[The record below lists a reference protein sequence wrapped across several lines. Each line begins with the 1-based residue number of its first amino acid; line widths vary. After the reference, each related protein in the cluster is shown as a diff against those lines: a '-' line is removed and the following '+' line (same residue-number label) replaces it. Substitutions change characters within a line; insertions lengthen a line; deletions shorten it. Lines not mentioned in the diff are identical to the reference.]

1 MKSKI
6 SFFNK
11 TVFKKNVTLYW
22 PIWAGYLLF
31 LLGVQ
36 PFALWLSFENGSHFE
51 SYTAQ
56 DKFQDFIGTY
66 EYMPIGWFIV
76 FAAVIVG
83 MALYSYIYN
92 AKSANMIHALPVD
105 KTQLFGTNVV
115 SGLAFLIVPQIVAAI
130 ISAGVCLGYGINR
143 LDIIGLALVRTIATA
158 FVAYGIVTFCAMFT
172 GLLVALP
179 LYVLIFNYLAK
190 WVYFM
195 IQLAVSVF
203 AHGVSGFS
211 RSVHIVFDVILA
223 PMSALGGYIG
233 FNEVYEDE
241 VLVGL
246 EIFAGKLLA
255 VYVVMAIALY
265 VIAYFTYK
273 KRHIEQAG
281 EWITVEWLKPVF
293 RFGAGTTA
301 GIYGGIFIKILLDQI
316 GIQLEGIA
324 VVILIVLLGGIGYF
338 LAEMI
343 VRKNFRVFQ
352 KKNWIHCGIF
362 SVILVLLYGG
372 LFQVADYMEKYV
384 PEKEEIEAVSV
395 HMGYDIRMDGEEAQ
409 QVLEKHKII
418 IENIDAIQAEAERIH
433 DDGEHF
439 TYVNFQYRLKNGDYV
454 DRHYTLYEVNDEISG
469 IINEMIKL
477 ESNPENFLESNLCK
491 RYDEVT
497 VFGESQ
503 LEVQFT
509 KDIVGKDPDGY
520 LGYAYDTLVF
530 TPEQTKELYEAV
542 IADVRSGALI
552 KYNTNSYYMYMED
565 KNMGTVSLYLRFKDP
580 DAAEPGTQVYYEDS
594 ASILTDTMIDYEYD
608 NMQSTYL
615 SIGKDCENVLNKLIE
630 FGYIESVD
638 DIYWGEYEE

>member
-1 MKSKI
+1 M
-6 SFFNK
+6 
-11 TVFKKNVTLYW
+11 LYW
-22 PIWAGYLLF
+22 PIWAGYLLV
-31 LLGVQ
+31 LLCFQ
-36 PFALWLSFENGSHFE
+36 PIALWLNFENGRYYE
-51 SYTAQ
+51 TYTLADKIQ
-56 DKFQDFIGTY
+56 DLLYTY
-66 EYMPIGWFIV
+66 ANLPIGWFIV

-105 KTQLFGTNVV
+105 KTQLFGTNVL
-115 SGLAFLIVPQIVAAI
+115 SGLVFLIVPQI
-130 ISAGVCLGYGINR
+130 ISAVVSAVVCLGYGINR
-143 LDIIGLALVRTIATA
+143 LDVIAIALVETIAVA
-158 FVAYGIVTFCAMFT
+158 FVAYGMVTFCAMFT

-179 LYVLIFNYLAK
+179 LYVLIFNYLGQ
-190 WVYFM
+190 WMYYM
-195 IQLAVSVF
+195 IYLVISVF
-203 AHGVSGFS
+203 AHGVSGLG
-211 RSVHIVFDVILA
+211 RSVSIVFQVFLS
-223 PMSALGGYIG
+223 PLNALGGYIG
-233 FNEVYEDE
+233 LHETYENEVA
-241 VLVGL
+241 VGM
-246 EIFAGKLLA
+246 EIYAAKLLA
-255 VYVVMAIALY
+255 VYVVIAAVLY

-273 KRHIEQAG
+273 KRHIEKAG

-343 VRKNFRVFQ
+343 VRKNFRVFH
-352 KKNWIHCGIF
+352 KKNWIHCGVF

-372 LFQVADYMEKYV
+372 LLGVADYMEKYV
-384 PEKEEIEAVSV
+384 PESEEIEAVSV

-477 ESNPENFLESNLCK
+477 ENDPENFLESNLCK

-503 LEVQFT
+503 LEVQFV
-509 KDIVGKDPDGY
+509 KDIVGKDPEGY
-520 LGYAYDTLVF
+520 LGHAYDTLVF
-530 TPEQTKELYEAV
+530 TPEQTKELYEGV

-580 DAAEPGTQVYYEDS
+580 DAAEPETQVYYEDS

-638 DIYWGEYEE
+638 DIYWGEIEY